1 VTALIVLASI
11 VGFVSVFST
20 WVKRQ
25 ALETDTWT
33 ATSSQLLEDRV
44 VREAVADFVVAQ
56 LFESVDVQDEIAT
69 QLPPDLKGLAG
80 PAAGGLRQVAGQ
92 AARGALE
99 APRIQAAWADA
110 NRAAHDQFVALL
122 EDEEGFVTKSGGVV
136 TLDLRPIVS
145 KVAAEVGLPGDVAER
160 LPPEAARLEILRSDE
175 LETAKTAADLLRTL
189 DWLLLIV
196 VLALFGLAVYLAGP
210 RRREALRAVGI
221 AFVLVGLLTLLVRSL
236 VGDVV
241 VDGLTETAAAE
252 APVRAT
258 WEIATSNLRADGVTV
273 VLYGL
278 LILLGAWLA
287 GPTASATNLRR
298 TAAPYLRDPRIAYV
312 GLGSALVVL
321 FWLNPIED
329 TRRLL
334 PSLILIGLLVLGV
347 EMLRRQVI
355 REWPDGAEQTQ
366 LGLAQRLTV
375 RRERSA
381 KPASAETAASPDEL
395 RLTQLERLARLHE
408 TGGLTDS
415 EFAAEKLRIVEST

>member
-136 TLDLRPIVS
+136 TLDLRPIVTQ
-145 KVAAEVGLPGDVAER
+145 VAAEAGLPGDVA
-160 LPPEAARLEILRSDE
+160 
-175 LETAKTAADLLRTL
+175 
-189 DWLLLIV
+189 
-196 VLALFGLAVYLAGP
+196 
-210 RRREALRAVGI
+210 
-221 AFVLVGLLTLLVRSL
+221 
-236 VGDVV
+236 
-241 VDGLTETAAAE
+241 
-252 APVRAT
+252 
-258 WEIATSNLRADGVTV
+258 
-273 VLYGL
+273 
-278 LILLGAWLA
+278 
-287 GPTASATNLRR
+287 
-298 TAAPYLRDPRIAYV
+298 
-312 GLGSALVVL
+312 
-321 FWLNPIED
+321 
-329 TRRLL
+329 
-334 PSLILIGLLVLGV
+334 
-347 EMLRRQVI
+347 
-355 REWPDGAEQTQ
+355 
-366 LGLAQRLTV
+366 
-375 RRERSA
+375 
-381 KPASAETAASPDEL
+381 
-395 RLTQLERLARLHE
+395 
-408 TGGLTDS
+408 
-415 EFAAEKLRIVEST
+415 